1 MTADGVSAFTTGHT
15 TNSARLASAPWSGLA
30 WIDARGG
37 GSPTPTD
44 SPLKVWDGSAWVA
57 ASAPPTA

>member
-1 MTADGVSAFTTGHT
+1 MTADGVSAFTTLHT
-15 TNSARLASAPWSGLA
+15 THAARMVSAPRSNLA